1 MLISPD
7 RELDAESRRVN
18 QTLYGGLADS
28 LPIGCFA
35 EPSSYTAEDPTPEAT
50 EGEPQSK
57 KRKVCTT
64 EDIDDNDI
72 KDEELEVEANLGL
85 EVAEESA
92 RIQRKQRFLGIRLPE
107 MLYPKSAYEEYECTT
122 SIVHEKIVL
131 QQLLV

>member
-7 RELDAESRRVN
+7 RELDAESKRVN
-18 QTLYGGLADS
+18 QTLYGELADS

-35 EPSSYTAEDPTPEAT
+35 EPSSFTTEDPTSAAT
-50 EGEPQSK
+50 VGEPQLK

-64 EDIDDNDI
+64 KDIDDNDI
-72 KDEELEVEANLGL
+72 KDEEIEVEANQGL

-107 MLYPKSAYEEYECTT
+107 MLYPKSAYEEYESTT
-122 SIVHEKIVL
+122 TIVHEKIML
-131 QQLLV
+131 QELLV